1 MNLGSKRP
9 LPHLVP
15 GGVDWESTGVAVGS
29 GSAGHSLWLEP
40 RATLDKEPRCLHY
53 SFALF
58 LCSFLEM
65 KEKLV

>member
-9 LPHLVP
+9 PPHLVP

-40 RATLDKEPRCLHY
+40 RATLDKEPRRLHY
-53 SFALF
+53 IFTLF
-58 LCSFLEM
+58 SAVFWR
-65 KEKLV
+65 